1 MLGKRWRWSSRA
13 TAPSSRFARVVG
25 DLNQDGVDR
34 LVLFAGAA
42 FQDINYEFRSRS
54 DLRKLGVAVAHVETG
69 SAAEAADL
77 RRDDVVLSVAGKPIT
92 DAPTFWR
99 ALANAGNGDRLLLV
113 IRRPSTFDSATRTV
127 SLVTDRVW
135 DPSRL
140 LQRTVKGWIDAPAPK
155 PKNEPK
161 NEGAASRP
169 ASSPLGRD
177 GAGSVPAKH

>member
-1 MLGKRWRWSSRA
+1 VEVVLARDGALVSIRA
-13 TAPSSRFARVVG
+13 VVG

-77 RRDDVVLSVAGKPIT
+77 RRDDVVLSVAGKPAT

-161 NEGAASRP
+161 NEGNASRP